1 MGENQLGQA
10 KYNKSSISP
19 EVSMRAILSF
29 VFVLIMSAGVFAQQT
44 LGDIA
49 RQNRTKKKGT
59 SNVKLDDD
67 NMPRTATPQA
77 DTSKDKDK
85 KEDENSSAADKSKD
99 DKDATKKENAD
110 AQSKKGDEIKG
121 KLEAQKQEIA
131 RLQRELDISQREA
144 KLRAATFYGDA
155 GAQLR
160 DQAKFAE
167 DMRKQQEEMDSK
179 KQALDA
185 AQQKLADLQEEARKS
200 GVKSE

>member
-1 MGENQLGQA
+1 
-10 KYNKSSISP
+10 
-19 EVSMRAILSF
+19 MRAILSF
-29 VFVLIMSAGVFAQQT
+29 VFVLTMSAGVFAQQT

-77 DTSKDKDK
+77 DTFKD
-85 KEDENSSAADKSKD
+85 
-99 DKDATKKENAD
+99 
-110 AQSKKGDEIKG
+110 

-155 GAQLR
+155 GTQLR

>member
-1 MGENQLGQA
+1 
-10 KYNKSSISP
+10 
-19 EVSMRAILSF
+19 MRAILSF
-29 VFVLIMSAGVFAQQT
+29 VFVLSMSAGVFAQQT

-77 DTSKDKDK
+77 DTSKDKKD
-85 KEDENSSAADKSKD
+85 DDTASAADKSKD

-110 AQSKKGDEIKG
+110 AQGKKGDEIKG
-121 KLEAQKQEIA
+121 KLETQKQEIA
-131 RLQRELDISQREA
+131 RLQRELDIAQREA
-144 KLRAATFYGDA
+144 KLRAATYYGDA

-160 DQAKFAE
+160 DSAKFGE
-167 DMRKQQEEMDSK
+167 EMRKTQEEMDSK
-179 KQALDA
+179 KQAIDA
-185 AQQKLADLQEEARKS
+185 AQQKLNDLQEEARKS

>member
-10 KYNKSSISP
+10 KYNRSSIQP

-29 VFVLIMSAGVFAQQT
+29 VLVLGMSAGVFAQQT

-67 NMPRTATPQA
+67 NMPRTATPP
-77 DTSKDKDK
+77 SRIRHKDK
-85 KEDENSSAADKSKD
+85 KDDDNASAADKSKD
-99 DKDATKKENAD
+99 EKDATKKENAD

-121 KLEAQKQEIA
+121 KLEEQKR
-131 RLQRELDISQREA
+131 RLHACNASWISPSGKPSCGPLLITVMQA
-144 KLRAATFYGDA
+144 PNCAT
-155 GAQLR
+155 
-160 DQAKFAE
+160 QAKFAE
-167 DMRKQQEEMDSK
+167 EMRKQQEEMDSK
-179 KQALDA
+179 KQAIDA
-185 AQQKLADLQEEARKS
+185 AQQKLTDLQEEARKS

>member
-1 MGENQLGQA
+1 
-10 KYNKSSISP
+10 
-19 EVSMRAILSF
+19 MRAILSF

-77 DTSKDKDK
+77 DTSKDKEK
-85 KEDENSSAADKSKD
+85 RMMSTASAADKSKD

-110 AQSKKGDEIKG
+110 SQSKKGDEIKG
-121 KLEAQKQEIA
+121 KLETQKQEIA
-131 RLQRELDISQREA
+131 RLQRELDIAQREA
-144 KLRAATFYGDA
+144 KLRAATYYGDA

-160 DQAKFAE
+160 DSAKFGE
-167 DMRKQQEEMDSK
+167 EMRKTQEEMDSK
-179 KQALDA
+179 KQAIDA
-185 AQQKLADLQEEARKS
+185 AQQKLNDFRKRRAS
-200 GVKSE
+200 LE

>member
-1 MGENQLGQA
+1 
-10 KYNKSSISP
+10 
-19 EVSMRAILSF
+19 MRAILSF

-85 KEDENSSAADKSKD
+85 KDDENSSAADKSKD
-99 DKDATKKENAD
+99 DKDATKKEHAD
-110 AQSKKGDEIKG
+110 SQSKKGDEIKG

-144 KLRAATFYGDA
+144 KLRAATYYGDA